1 MAEKPYPTV
10 FHLLS
15 DIFTRANISCVLIGG
30 FAVNYYKV
38 SRQTADIDFLITRE
52 NFEMILDLLEEKGF
66 KKEYEQETFARLLG
80 DRLYMMDID
89 FMFVDKNTLDKVI
102 NGGKAILIA
111 GQKFIVPSLEHLI
124 ALKVHAI
131 KYNPKIR
138 EYTDLPDI
146 IQLIRVNKL
155 NIKDAGFKSMCLKYG
170 TEELYNKIL
179 ERA

>member
-1 MAEKPYPTV
+1 MTEKPYPTV

-15 DIFTRANISCVLIGG
+15 YIFTRGNISCVLIGG
-30 FAVNYYKV
+30 FAVNYYQV
-38 SRQTADIDFLITRE
+38 SRQTADVDFLITKE
-52 NFEMILDLLEEKGF
+52 DFEMILNLLEENGF
-66 KKEYEQETFARLLG
+66 KKDCEQETFARLLG

-89 FMFVDKNTLDKVI
+89 FMFVDKDTLNKVI
-102 NGGKAILIA
+102 NGGKEIFIA
-111 GQKFIVPSLEHLI
+111 SRKFIVPSLDHLI
-124 ALKVHAI
+124 ALKLHAI

-138 EYTDLPDI
+138 EYKDFPDI

-155 NIKDAGFKSMCLKYG
+155 NIKDAGFKELCLKYG